1 MAKVNGGNGFKETE
15 VGDIPQEWDVVSL
28 SSIVKE
34 GKETLNPMNFPDEL
48 FDYYSIPDF
57 QTTGLPGQELGKKIL
72 SQKLLVEKGTVLFGK
87 LNPRVTKVWE
97 VASDSPRRKIASTEF
112 IPLVPLPDKTIT
124 RYLYFLAFSDYV
136 LPRARE
142 LVSGSTPSRQRV
154 DTRAFLQMPIPLPP
168 LPEQREIAHVL
179 STIQRA
185 IAAQEAVIA
194 AAREVK
200 RSLMHRLFTYGP
212 YADPLPTKETE
223 IGEVPEH
230 WELSTIGELCELGG
244 GTVQTGPFGSQLHA
258 SDYVPDGIPAVM
270 PQDIVDSRIVETNI
284 ARVSV
289 EDHRRLSR
297 YHLRAGDIVYARRG
311 DIGRRALVTQAQ
323 DGWLCGTGSFF
334 IRIGESGIKPLYL
347 HYYLGRPEVSARILS
362 QAIGTTLLNLNTT
375 IIKPVPVV
383 YSAVEEQEQ
392 IAHILDT
399 ADRKIFVEENR
410 KAALQALFK
419 SMLHELMT
427 G

>member
-200 RSLMHRLFTYGP
+200 RSLMQRLFTFGP
-212 YADPLPTKETE
+212 YADPLPTRETE
-223 IGEVPEH
+223 IGEIPET
-230 WELSTIGELCELGG
+230 WKV
-244 GTVQTGPFGSQLHA
+244 VQLRDVMQGSVQNGAFIRREQFGS
-258 SDYVPDGIPAVM
+258 GIPFLNVADTYKSTAV
-270 PQDIVDSRIVETNI
+270 NI
-284 ARVSV
+284 RTLERVQCS
-289 EDHRRLSR
+289 ESDLENFG
-297 YHLRAGDIVYARRG
+297 LRPG
-311 DIGRRALVTQAQ
+311 
-323 DGWLCGTGSFF
+323 
-334 IRIGESGIKPLYL
+334 
-347 HYYLGRPEVSARILS
+347 
-362 QAIGTTLLNLNTT
+362 NL
-375 IIKPVPVV
+375 
-383 YSAVEEQEQ
+383 
-392 IAHILDT
+392 
-399 ADRKIFVEENR
+399 IFVRSSLKREGIGQCVVVDEIEG
-410 KAALQALFK
+410 QVIYDC
-419 SMLHELMT
+419 HLMRVKPDT
-427 G
+427 SKVVPRFLTY